1 MQNLVACVEFQHIF
15 SSVFIVL
22 LQNRNNQAALLLLEN
37 RIHRESS
44 LCLVNENI
52 RCGRTGFNYRIK
64 TAAAISFSGVV
75 FTAINPSR
83 VIFQAA

>member
-37 RIHRESS
+37 RIHRESPFS
-44 LCLVNENI
+44 LVNGNI
-52 RCGRTGFNYRIK
+52 RCGRTGFNYR
-64 TAAAISFSGVV
+64 
-75 FTAINPSR
+75 
-83 VIFQAA
+83 